1 MRWVSLSLDLHA
13 MILIAWF
20 QRRAGR
26 SISVTMFDDEFD
38 LQTAKDFESFVEKIK
53 RVHGDQISKV

>member
-1 MRWVSLSLDLHA
+1 

-26 SISVTMFDDEFD
+26 SIRVTMFDDGLD
-38 LQTAKDFESFVEKIK
+38 LRSVKDFWGFVERIK
-53 RVHGDQISKV
+53 QAHNKTPTGKGAST